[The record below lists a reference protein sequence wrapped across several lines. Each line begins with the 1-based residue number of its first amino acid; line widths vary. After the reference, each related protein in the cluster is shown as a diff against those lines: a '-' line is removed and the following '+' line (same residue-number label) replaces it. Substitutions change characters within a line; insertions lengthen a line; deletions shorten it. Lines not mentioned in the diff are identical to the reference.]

1 MKKYLSILLLLLLG
15 WSCRPQEELTITD
28 NSVFDYNFQMFITG
42 KNNDTLNVNQWYQ
55 YEIYLKPFSTNKLL
69 NYQRKIVLSPSV
81 SVGKLGSYQILN
93 LRGDSL
99 TSVQRFGDVVQLSS
113 DSLIN
118 NRFIL
123 KEKFDNPNV
132 QGAITQTTTVQWNS
146 INKVFTNNIFVK

>member
-15 WSCRPQEELTITD
+15 WSCRPQEDVTITD
-28 NSVFDYNFQMFITG
+28 SSVFDYNFQVFIMG

-55 YEIYLKPFSTNKLL
+55 YEVYLKPFSTNKLL

-118 NRFIL
+118 NRFLI

-132 QGAITQTTTVQWNS
+132 KGAITQTTTVQWNS

>member
-1 MKKYLSILLLLLLG
+1 MKKYLSILFLLLMG
-15 WSCRPQEELTITD
+15 WSCRPQEDLTITD
-28 NSVFDYNFQMFITG
+28 SSIFDYNFQIFITG

-55 YEIYLKPFSTNKLL
+55 YEVYLKPFSTNKLL
-69 NYQRKIVLSPSV
+69 NHQRKIVLSPV
-81 SVGKLGSYQILN
+81 ISVGKLGSYQILN

-118 NRFIL
+118 NRFII

-132 QGAITQTTTVQWNS
+132 QGSINQTTTIQWNS
-146 INKVFTNNIFVK
+146 INKVFSNNIYVK